1 MKTIV
6 LTISPTGETKLETR
20 GYAGESC
27 REASHWLEQ
36 ALGQVTCDAP
46 TAELYQS
53 VPPERLAHE
62 LKPPE
67 A

>member
-27 REASHWLEQ
+27 REASRWLEQ
-36 ALGQVTCDAP
+36 ALGQVTGDEP
-46 TAELYQS
+46 TAELYQTAPS
-53 VPPERLAHE
+53 ERLLHE

>member
-1 MKTIV
+1 LKQIV

-20 GYAGESC
+20 GYSGESC
-27 REASHWLEQ
+27 REASRWLEQ
-36 ALGQVTCDAP
+36 ALGQVTGDEP

-53 VPPERLAHE
+53 APSERLYQD